1 MPGCNKNIYHIKVVS
16 EGSKDD
22 VEQNL
27 RDNVGDSLEQICD
40 PFCELVECENCVDG
54 DGCNKNC
61 GCFTNDLS
69 RCFGFDDSQ
78 EESIHKKIKLS
89 KNFVN
94 NCLCS
99 RDHFRI
105 DEWSSK
111 ADFNKKEFIEEM
123 RGKVF

>member
-22 VEQNL
+22 IEHKLSNI
-27 RDNVGDSLEQICD
+27 VGDSLKQICD
-40 PFCELVECENCVDG
+40 PFCELVECDNCI
-54 DGCNKNC
+54 DGCNKSC
-61 GCFTNDLS
+61 GCFTNESS
-69 RCFGFDDSQ
+69 RCFGFDDRE

-94 NCLCS
+94 DCPCS
-99 RDHFRI
+99 RDHFKI

-111 ADFNKKEFIEEM
+111 EDFDKKEFIEEL